1 MPNVYSIYFALYNE
15 VGKPT
20 KTSLELEGFFPL
32 QCAVNVVGHSCSAS
46 HSLTAASK
54 KHHSLYAAA
63 ATKVL
68 FKNLNV
74 IFQKISLV
82 WTR

>member
-1 MPNVYSIYFALYNE
+1 MPNVYSIYFASYNE

-20 KTSLELEGFFPL
+20 KTSLELEVFFL
-32 QCAVNVVGHSCSAS
+32 QCAVNVVGHSRSAS